1 MPKVFFSCTTHFRE
15 EAGKHPDEFGVK
27 WDGDKNRETV
37 QGGDGGGGGDGLLQ
51 GLQGLLQAPGTDM
64 KAPPL
69 R

>member
-1 MPKVFFSCTTHFRE
+1 MCTTHLRE

-27 WDGDKNRETV
+27 WDGDKNGEASQGGEGGGV
-37 QGGDGGGGGDGLLQ
+37 QGGDGGGGGD
-51 GLQGLLQAPGTDM
+51 GLLQAPGTDM